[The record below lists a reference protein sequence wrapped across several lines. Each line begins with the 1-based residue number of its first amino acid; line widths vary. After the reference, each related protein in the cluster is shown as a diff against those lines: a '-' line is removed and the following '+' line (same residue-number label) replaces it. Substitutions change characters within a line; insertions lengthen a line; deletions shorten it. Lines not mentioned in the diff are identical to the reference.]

1 MSFRT
6 LFLRTLVVVLALILG
21 GISGIVADRALLPNL
36 AANTFFARWSFFKKA
51 TENTVIINKTEQITV
66 SEDDS
71 IEKIALQAAPSVVNI
86 LSVGK
91 PNTEVQKVGEQNL
104 AKNPDALQ
112 GSGVLV
118 TNDGL
123 VATYRTAI
131 LMENANYTVF
141 LYNGTSYSAT
151 LAGIDPLTN
160 IAFLK
165 IDANN
170 VPAIAFA
177 NSDDTRPGRRIILIA
192 NTSEEYRNQYST
204 GVIGNIDKTFNV
216 AGGTVASSEKWEGVF
231 RVDAANTAPY
241 LGGPVIGY
249 NGELVGIVGN
259 APSDAGFD
267 LFLLPSNAVRTAL
280 ERKIRNSLDA
290 QPTLGVSYLSITKIY
305 AASHNIGRDRGALIY
320 TPSGKQGLAIL
331 LGSPAEKAGL
341 KIGDIIIAVNGQ
353 EINLDFPLSV
363 AISKFR
369 KGDTLILRVLRS
381 GSERDISVSL

>member
-1 MSFRT
+1 MRFQTFFLWTFILT
-6 LFLRTLVVVLALILG
+6 LAIILG
-21 GISGIVADRALLPNL
+21 GVSGIIADRTILPNF
-36 AANTFFARWSFFKKA
+36 AANTFFSRWDFFKKA

-91 PNTEVQKVGEQNL
+91 PNTNVQKVGEQSL
-104 AKNPDALQ
+104 SKNPDALQ

-123 VATYRTAI
+123 VATYQTA
-131 LMENANYTVF
+131 LLTEDADYTVF
-141 LYNGTSYSAT
+141 LYNGTSYTAS
-151 LAGIDPLTN
+151 LASIDPLTN

-165 IDANN
+165 INANN

-192 NTSEEYRNQYST
+192 NTSEEYRNRYST
-204 GVIGNIDKTFNV
+204 GVIGNIDKTFNI

-241 LGGPVIGY
+241 LGGPAIGY
-249 NGELVGIVGN
+249 NGELIGIVGN
-259 APSDAGFD
+259 APSDGSFN
-267 LFLLPSNAVRTAL
+267 LFLLPSNAVRAAL
-280 ERKIRNSLDA
+280 ERKIRNNTDTQA
-290 QPTLGVSYLSITKIY
+290 VLGVSYISITKIY
-305 AASHNIGRDRGALIY
+305 AASHNIARDRGALIY
-320 TPSGKQGLAIL
+320 TPSGKQGLAVL
-331 LGSPAEKAGL
+331 LGSPAEKAGIR
-341 KIGDIIIAVNGQ
+341 IGDIIIAVSGK

-363 AISKFR
+363 AMSNFH
-369 KGDTLILRVLRS
+369 KGDLVTLRVLRN
-381 GSERDISVSL
+381 GSEQDIPITL

>member
-1 MSFRT
+1 MRFQT
-6 LFLRTLVVVLALILG
+6 FFLWTFILALAIILG
-21 GISGIVADRALLPNL
+21 GVSGIIADRTILPNL
-36 AANTFFARWSFFKKA
+36 AANTFLSRWDFFKKA

-91 PNTEVQKVGEQNL
+91 PNTNVQKVGEQSL
-104 AKNPDALQ
+104 SKNPDALQ

-123 VATYRTAI
+123 VATYQTAI
-131 LMENANYTVF
+131 LIKDADYTVF
-141 LYNGTSYSAT
+141 LYNGTSYTAS
-151 LAGIDPLTN
+151 LSSIDPLTN

-192 NTSEEYRNQYST
+192 NTSEEYRNRYST
-204 GVIGNIDKTFNV
+204 GVIGNVDKTFNI

-241 LGGPVIGY
+241 LGGPAIGY
-249 NGELVGIVGN
+249 NGELIGIVGN
-259 APSDAGFD
+259 APSDGSFS

-280 ERKIRNSLDA
+280 ERKIRNNIDTQA
-290 QPTLGVSYLSITKIY
+290 VLGVSYISITKIY
-305 AASHNIGRDRGALIY
+305 AASHNIARDRGALIY
-320 TPSGKQGLAIL
+320 TPSGKQGLAVL
-331 LGSPAEKAGL
+331 LGSPAEKAGIR
-341 KIGDIIIAVNGQ
+341 IGDIIIAVSGK

-363 AISKFR
+363 AMSSFH
-369 KGDTLILRVLRS
+369 KGDTVTLRVLRN
-381 GSERDISVSL
+381 GSEQDISITL

>member
-1 MSFRT
+1 MRFRT
-6 LFLRTLVVVLALILG
+6 FLFWVLIVLIIIIIG
-21 GISGIVADRALLPNL
+21 GISGIVADRILLPNL
-36 AANTFFARWSFFKKA
+36 AANTFFSRWNFFRKA

-91 PNTEVQKVGEQNL
+91 PNTEVQKVGEQTL
-104 AKNPDALQ
+104 SKNPDALQ

-123 VATYRTAI
+123 VTTYQTAI
-131 LMENANYTVF
+131 LTEDANYTVF

-165 IDANN
+165 IDTNN

-192 NTSEEYRNQYST
+192 NTSEEYRNRYST
-204 GVIGNIDKTFNV
+204 GVIGNIDKTFNI
-216 AGGTVASSEKWEGVF
+216 AGGAVASSEKWEGVF

-241 LGGPVIGY
+241 LGGPAIGY
-249 NGELVGIVGN
+249 NGELIGIVGN
-259 APSDAGFD
+259 APSDGGSD
-267 LFLLPSNAVRTAL
+267 LFLLPSNAVRAAL
-280 ERKIRNSLDA
+280 ERKIRNTINT
-290 QPTLGVSYLSITKIY
+290 QPMLGLSYISITKIY
-305 AASHNIGRDRGALIY
+305 AASHNIARDRGALIY

-341 KIGDIIIAVNGQ
+341 RIGDIIIAVNGK
-353 EINLDFPLSV
+353 EINLDVPLSV
-363 AISKFR
+363 ALSGFH
-369 KGDTLILRVLRS
+369 KGDTLTLRILRN
-381 GSERDISVSL
+381 GAERDIPVSL

>member
-1 MSFRT
+1 MRFQT
-6 LFLRTLVVVLALILG
+6 FFLWTFILALAIILG
-21 GISGIVADRALLPNL
+21 GVSGIIADRTILPNL
-36 AANTFFARWSFFKKA
+36 AANTFLSRWDFFKKA

-91 PNTEVQKVGEQNL
+91 PNTNVQKVGEQSL
-104 AKNPDALQ
+104 SKNPDALQ

-123 VATYRTAI
+123 VATYQTAI
-131 LMENANYTVF
+131 LTEDADYTVF
-141 LYNGTSYSAT
+141 LYNGTSYTAS
-151 LAGIDPLTN
+151 LSSIDPLTN

-192 NTSEEYRNQYST
+192 NTSEEYRNRYST
-204 GVIGNIDKTFNV
+204 GVIGNVDKTFNI

-241 LGGPVIGY
+241 LGGPAIGY
-249 NGELVGIVGN
+249 NGELIGIVGN
-259 APSDAGFD
+259 APSDGSFS

-280 ERKIRNSLDA
+280 ERKIRNNIDTQA
-290 QPTLGVSYLSITKIY
+290 VLGVSYISITKIY
-305 AASHNIGRDRGALIY
+305 AASHNIARDRGALIY
-320 TPSGKQGLAIL
+320 TPSGKQGLAVL
-331 LGSPAEKAGL
+331 LGSPAEKAGIR
-341 KIGDIIIAVNGQ
+341 IGDIIIAVSGK

-363 AISKFR
+363 AMSSFH
-369 KGDTLILRVLRS
+369 KGDTVTLRVLRN
-381 GSERDISVSL
+381 GSEQDISITL